1 MVFLYCYRGFQVQN
15 NTTSIG
21 KYTTISVVSAIF
33 VVIAFN
39 AFFRCINRKWLI
51 MNIIEIKNLST
62 QFGNRVIHDNISF
75 CIKENE
81 IFGILGG
88 SGSGKTTIIK
98 QIVML
103 QKIQKGQILFLN
115 KDILTLSQKQAEE
128 LKSNFSYLFQF
139 GALYSFL
146 NVIENISVML
156 KEYTKLPN
164 SLIEKIAYTNLNM
177 VGLDKS
183 VATLYPSQLSG
194 GMKKR
199 VALARAIAMQPK
211 VLFLDEP
218 TSGLDPASA
227 KQFNKL
233 IKELRELLNI
243 TIIIIT
249 HDLDTIK
256 TVLDRFII
264 INNKKIA
271 FEGDIQTALKQE
283 DNFIKDFL
291 TINKDLQHGH

>member
-1 MVFLYCYRGFQVQN
+1 
-15 NTTSIG
+15 
-21 KYTTISVVSAIF
+21 
-33 VVIAFN
+33 
-39 AFFRCINRKWLI
+39 

-139 GALYSFL
+139 GTLYSFL